1 MQLGRG
7 FLEFSAWEAASFSRR
22 DLPFTLRGGERQ
34 AGMGFAKPTAAS
46 GSGFS
51 ESRALN
57 CLLPDPV
64 PESRGFPRKKK
75 KTRLACAGIKFG
87 IPGYFLLTPRCPV
100 PEEPVSPAAAAWP

>member
-1 MQLGRG
+1 
-7 FLEFSAWEAASFSRR
+7 
-22 DLPFTLRGGERQ
+22 
-34 AGMGFAKPTAAS
+34 MGFAKRTAAN

-51 ESRALN
+51 ERRALN

-75 KTRLACAGIKFG
+75 KKKHLACAGIKFG

-100 PEEPVSPAAAAWP
+100 PEEPVAPAAAAWP